1 MRHSGGYNLTDLP
14 HMPYQ
19 KTNVNFTEYI
29 GNIHLHSTYSDGTAT
44 HEEIA
49 RIAQSAGL
57 DFVIST
63 DHNVLIKGKEGWYG
77 HTLLLVGEEVHDTQ
91 RAPEVNHYLAFN
103 ITEDVAPY
111 AKDPQAVINA
121 VNAQGGLGFIAHPFE
136 HGSPLVNEEEFP
148 WVDWTVTGYTGLELW
163 NYMSEFKA
171 YLPNVLQALLLAY
184 FPQVAIR
191 GPFPETLAHWDEL
204 LQTRKVVAICGS
216 DAHAK
221 TYHLGPL
228 SREVFPYKYLFQTS
242 NLHVLT
248 EEVLN
253 GQLDHDKEVVCEA
266 LRGGHCFTAYDLLG
280 DTRGFR
286 FTARS
291 GAAEAIMG
299 DEITLQSQIVFG
311 VSSPQRAHI
320 RLLRDGEVVACTRGK
335 KLHYTAREQ
344 GVYRVE
350 AYRRYLFRKRGWVFT
365 NPIYVRA
372 PNSS

>member
-1 MRHSGGYNLTDLP
+1 M
-14 HMPYQ
+14 
-19 KTNVNFTEYI
+19 NFNEYV
-29 GNIHLHSTYSDGTAT
+29 GSVHLHTTCSDGSAP

-49 RIAQSAGL
+49 RIAQSVGL
-57 DFVIST
+57 DFVIPT
-63 DHNVLIKGKEGWYG
+63 DHNVLVKGKEGWYG

-91 RAPEVNHYLAFN
+91 RMPEANHYLAFD
-103 ITEDVAPY
+103 ITKDVAPY

-121 VNAQGGLGFIAHPFE
+121 VNAQGGFGFIAHPFE
-136 HGSPLVNEEEFP
+136 HSSPLVNEAALP

-171 YLPNVLQALLLAY
+171 YLPNMLQGVLLAY
-184 FPQVAIR
+184 FPQAAMK
-191 GPFPETLAHWDEL
+191 GPFPETLAQWDKL
-204 LQTRKVVAICGS
+204 LRSRKVVAICGS
-216 DAHAK
+216 DAHAR
-221 TYHLGPL
+221 TYRFGPL
-228 SREVFPYKYLFQTS
+228 SREVFSYQHLFQAS
-242 NLHVLT
+242 NLHILT
-248 EEVLN
+248 EEVFN
-253 GQLDHDKEVVCEA
+253 GQLDHDKKAIYDA
-266 LRGGHCFTAYDLLG
+266 LKEGHCFTAYDLLG

-299 DEITLQSQIVFG
+299 DEITLQSQIVFE

-320 RLLRDGEVVACTRGK
+320 RLLRDGTAIARTRGK

-350 AYRRYLFRKRGWVFT
+350 AYRRYFFRKRGWVFT
-365 NPIYVRA
+365 NPIHVRV